1 MAADSGQT
9 PSQLIVCR
17 TSGLAVIAFA
27 LSLLSISISAG
38 VAAIVLGVLALRRIN
53 RSSQMLTGRGLAEAA
68 IVLPILI
75 GVPLFLLAWK
85 GNTHIAPS
93 ELSCGANLSS
103 IGKAM
108 LLYAYDHDEQ
118 FPTPSRWCDLLVSTQ
133 QVELREFRCHGPD
146 RAYLQW
152 FYPLELSLY
161 LWHRSTS
168 GRRGP
173 SDYAMNEH
181 ATSISAAHDLVL
193 CFEVESGWNQ
203 VGGPQMLTTD
213 RHEGRGCNVLFLD
226 TRVEFVKTK
235 DLGRLKWKPTP

>member
-1 MAADSGQT
+1 MAADLGQT

-53 RSSQMLTGRGLAEAA
+53 RSSQMLRGRGLAEAA

-108 LLYAYDHDEQ
+108 LLYANDHDDQ

-133 QVELREFRCHGPD
+133 QVELRRVSMP
-146 RAYLQW
+146 RARAGA
-152 FYPLELSLY
+152 PAMVLSSGVVSVPAASVDE
-161 LWHRSTS
+161 WAARS
-168 GRRGP
+168 
-173 SDYAMNEH
+173 
-181 ATSISAAHDLVL
+181 
-193 CFEVESGWNQ
+193 Q
-203 VGGPQMLTTD
+203 
-213 RHEGRGCNVLFLD
+213 
-226 TRVEFVKTK
+226 
-235 DLGRLKWKPTP
+235 